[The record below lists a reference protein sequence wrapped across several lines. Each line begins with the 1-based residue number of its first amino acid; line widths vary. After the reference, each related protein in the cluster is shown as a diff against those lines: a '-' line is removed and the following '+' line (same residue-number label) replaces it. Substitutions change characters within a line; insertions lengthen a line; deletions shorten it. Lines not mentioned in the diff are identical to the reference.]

1 MKKVCILAVSAAA
14 FLVSCQRSGSDKSTT
29 TAPQEVAAEKGAT
42 YKVNTETSQ
51 IKWTGYHKGGL
62 NPRIGMVKSEG
73 TLAVENGA
81 ITGGSLVLDLNSIQT
96 DKSSVDP
103 VTSGGKTSVDLDTHL
118 KSADFF
124 DTQKYPT
131 AKFEITKVSPFDAKT
146 DESAVAGAN
155 FVISGNLTLKDKA
168 VNVTFPAKV
177 TVSDTDISLESKFT
191 INRQDW
197 GLSYGAEGDPKDWM
211 ISQEI
216 DIELNVTANKQ

>member
-1 MKKVCILAVSAAA
+1 MKKVCILAVAAVA
-14 FLVSCQRSGSDKSTT
+14 SLASCQRSASDKSTT
-29 TAPQEVAAEKGAT
+29 TAPQEVAAEQGAT

-62 NPRIGMVKSEG
+62 NPRIGSVRSEG
-73 TLAVENGA
+73 TLVAENGV
-81 ITGGSLVLDLNSIQT
+81 ITGGSLVMDMNSLQT
-96 DKSSVDP
+96 EKSSVDP
-103 VTSGGKTSVDLDTHL
+103 ATSGGKTSVDLDTHL

-131 AKFEITKVSPFDAKT
+131 AKFEITKVTPFDAKA
-146 DESAVAGAN
+146 DQSAIAGAN

-168 VNVTFPAKV
+168 VNVAFPAKV
-177 TVSDTDISLESKFT
+177 TVSGTDITLQSKFT

-216 DIELNVTANKQ
+216 DIDLNVTANKQ

>member
-1 MKKVCILAVSAAA
+1 MKKVCILAVAAVA
-14 FLVSCQRSGSDKSTT
+14 SLASCQRSASDKSTT
-29 TAPQEVAAEKGAT
+29 TAPQEVAAEQGAT

-62 NPRIGMVKSEG
+62 NPRIGSVRSEG
-73 TLAVENGA
+73 TLAAENGV
-81 ITGGSLVLDLNSIQT
+81 ITGGSLVMDMNSLQT
-96 DKSSVDP
+96 EKSSVDP
-103 VTSGGKTSVDLDTHL
+103 ATSGGKTSVDLDTHL

-131 AKFEITKVSPFDAKT
+131 AKFEITKVTPFDAKA
-146 DESAVAGAN
+146 DQSAIAGAN

-168 VNVTFPAKV
+168 VNVAFPAKV
-177 TVSDTDISLESKFT
+177 TVSGTDITLQSKFT

-216 DIELNVTANKQ
+216 DIDLNVTANKQ

>member
-1 MKKVCILAVSAAA
+1 MKKVCILAVAAVA
-14 FLVSCQRSGSDKSTT
+14 SLASCQRSASDKSTT
-29 TAPQEVAAEKGAT
+29 TAPQEVAAEQGAT

-62 NPRIGMVKSEG
+62 NPRIGSVRSEG
-73 TLAVENGA
+73 TLAAENGV
-81 ITGGSLVLDLNSIQT
+81 ITGGSLVMDMNSLQT
-96 DKSSVDP
+96 EKSSVDP
-103 VTSGGKTSVDLDTHL
+103 ATSGGKTSVDLDTHL

-131 AKFEITKVSPFDAKT
+131 AKFEITKVTPFDAKA
-146 DESAVAGAN
+146 DQSAIAGAN
-155 FVISGNLTLKDKA
+155 FVISGNLKLKDKA
-168 VNVTFPAKV
+168 VNVAFPAKV
-177 TVSDTDISLESKFT
+177 TVSGTDITLQSKFT

-216 DIELNVTANKQ
+216 DIDLNVTANKQ